1 MDALATAGSRSC
13 GGTYDLGGGRRQA
26 RNRRGGASP
35 DDEPSL
41 FWVVLREVQ
50 GPGAGREGLSR
61 IPAAA
66 DGVRGA
72 GAARSRISRRDL
84 ALGDAARLE
93 RPLPELP
100 PPGAAHNPLRP
111 LEGRSCIFLAREPAL
126 SGRGPETRHGAI
138 PATKVQA
145 DGGDL
150 RLYAQRSRS
159 SSVLVRRG
167 LAAQAQDSLRNAP

>member
-84 ALGDAARLE
+84 ALRDEARLE

-100 PPGAAHNPLRP
+100 PPGPAYDPLRP
-111 LEGRSCIFLAREPAL
+111 LEGRSCNFLTREPAL
-126 SGRGPETRHGAI
+126 SGRGPEARHGTV
-138 PATKVQA
+138 PAPQVQA
-145 DGGDL
+145 NGRDL
-150 RLYAQRSRS
+150 RLYAKRS
-159 SSVLVRRG
+159 STCGVLVRCG
-167 LAAQAQDSLRNAP
+167 LATKPQDGLQNAP